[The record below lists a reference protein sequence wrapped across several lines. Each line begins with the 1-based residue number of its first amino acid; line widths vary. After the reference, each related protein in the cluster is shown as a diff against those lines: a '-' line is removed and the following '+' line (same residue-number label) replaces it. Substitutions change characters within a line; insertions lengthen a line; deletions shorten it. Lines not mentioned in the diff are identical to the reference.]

1 MNNCGACEQRTR
13 RGWAT
18 ILLVAIVFIAT
29 APAAGAQGDELVL
42 GVFPRQGAQMAH
54 EQYGPIARYLSSV
67 LQRVIRL
74 ETAKD
79 FDAFWDNVEKQRYD
93 LIHYN
98 QYHYVKS
105 HATVG
110 YEVILRNEEFGKPT
124 MVPALI
130 VRKDSGISS
139 VADLKGKHVVFGG
152 GRTAMVA
159 YIGAKALLAEHGVH
173 DGDYKEQVAVNPL
186 NAVIAV
192 ALGQADAAGTGDIA
206 LNVSGIAKR
215 VDVTELT
222 VLATGVELPHLPWAA
237 RKGLDH
243 TVVEKVQA
251 ALVGLDAT
259 PDGRKILDDAGVT
272 RFIPA
277 RDADYQSCR
286 ELIQRVLNESY

>member
-1 MNNCGACEQRTR
+1 MNNTDVSGHGVW
-13 RGWAT
+13 RGWAA
-18 ILLVAIVFIAT
+18 ILLVAVAFMSA
-29 APAAGAQGDELVL
+29 APVVRAQGDELVL

-54 EQYGPIARYLSSV
+54 EQYGPVARYLSSV
-67 LQRVIRL
+67 LHRVIRL

-79 FDAFWDNVEKQRYD
+79 FDAFWDNVEKHRYD
-93 LIHYN
+93 LIHFN

-124 MVPALI
+124 MAPALI

-139 VADLKGKHVVFGG
+139 IADLKGKRVVFGG

-159 YIGAKALLAEHGVH
+159 YIGAKALLVEHGLN
-173 DGDYKEQVAVNPL
+173 DGDYVEQIAVNPL

-192 ALGQADAAGTGDIA
+192 SLGQADAAGTGDIA
-206 LNVSGIAKR
+206 LNVSGVAKK
-215 VDVTELT
+215 VDVAELS

-243 TVVEKVQA
+243 AVVEKVRE

-259 PDGRKILDDAGVT
+259 PDGRKILVDAGVT

-277 RDADYQSCR
+277 RDVDYQSCR
-286 ELIQRVLNESY
+286 ELIQRVLKESY

>member
-1 MNNCGACEQRTR
+1 MNNWDVRGQEQW
-13 RGWAT
+13 RGWVV
-18 ILLVAIVFIAT
+18 ILLVALVLMSA
-29 APAAGAQGDELVL
+29 APGVRAQGDELVL

-54 EQYGPIARYLSSV
+54 EQYGPVARYLSSV
-67 LQRVIRL
+67 LHRVIRL

-124 MVPALI
+124 MAPALI

-139 VADLKGKHVVFGG
+139 VADLKGKRVVFGG

-159 YIGAKALLAEHGVH
+159 YIGAKALLAEQGLQ
-173 DGDYKEQVAVNPL
+173 DGDYVEQIAVNPL

-192 ALGQADAAGTGDIA
+192 SLGQADAAGTGDIA
-206 LNVSGIAKR
+206 LNVSGIAKK
-215 VDVTELT
+215 VDVAELT
-222 VLATGVELPHLPWAA
+222 VLATGIELPHLPWAA
-237 RKGLDH
+237 RKGLDRA
-243 TVVEKVQA
+243 VVEKVRE
-251 ALVGLDAT
+251 ALVALDAT

-277 RDADYQSCR
+277 RDADYQICR
-286 ELIQRVLNESY
+286 ELIQRVLKEAY

>member
-1 MNNCGACEQRTR
+1 MNSRDVCVQALCSS
-13 RGWAT
+13 WAAM
-18 ILLVAIVFIAT
+18 LLIAVALVTA
-29 APAAGAQGDELVL
+29 APAARAQSDELVL

-54 EQYGPIARYLSSV
+54 EQYGPVARYLSSV
-67 LQRVIRL
+67 LHRVIRL

-124 MVPALI
+124 MAPALI
-130 VRKDSGISS
+130 VRKDSGISR
-139 VADLKGKHVVFGG
+139 VADLKGKRVVFGG

-159 YIGAKALLAEHGVH
+159 YIGAKALLAEHGLH
-173 DGDYKEQVAVNPL
+173 DGDYMEQVAVNPL

-192 ALGQADAAGTGDIA
+192 SLGQADAAGTGDIA
-206 LNVSGIAKR
+206 LNVSGIAKK
-215 VDVTELT
+215 VDVAELM
-222 VLATGVELPHLPWAA
+222 VLDTGVELPHLPWAA

-243 TVVEKVQA
+243 TVIEKVRD

-259 PDGRKILDDAGVT
+259 PEGRKILEDAGVT

-286 ELIQRVLNESY
+286 ELIQRVLKESY